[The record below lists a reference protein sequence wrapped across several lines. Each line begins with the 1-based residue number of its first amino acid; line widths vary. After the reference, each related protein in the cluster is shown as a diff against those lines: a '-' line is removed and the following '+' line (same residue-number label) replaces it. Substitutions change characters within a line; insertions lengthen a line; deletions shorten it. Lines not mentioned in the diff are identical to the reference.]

1 MMAEPWLSQQSSW
14 SPKLNKLKEQI
25 TKISMEGELVV
36 VEPCGFPVVVE
47 DDPEERTFLES
58 AQSGILCRVTD
69 SKPSVSPSPE

>member
-1 MMAEPWLSQQSSW
+1 MSVEPKQSIPMSERK
-14 SPKLNKLKEQI
+14 SI
-25 TKISMEGELVV
+25 TKIRARVSMEGELVV
-36 VEPCGFPVVVE
+36 VEPCGFLVVVE

>member
-1 MMAEPWLSQQSSW
+1 MAVAAVLMD
-14 SPKLNKLKEQI
+14 PKLNKLKEQI

-58 AQSGILCRVTD
+58 AQSVRYSLQGH
-69 SKPSVSPSPE
+69 